1 MTKTKHF
8 SGARGLRAL
17 GIAGL
22 LLALCSFG
30 IGTALA
36 EKSGDTSLD
45 DSAKEVG
52 NNFGEL
58 LKGMG
63 QEVKKVIDSDDKS
76 ADKDKKKETKNADDK
91 SDKSE
96 KKK

>member
-1 MTKTKHF
+1 MIETKCF
-8 SGARGLRAL
+8 NGRRYLGALW
-17 GIAGL
+17 IAGCL
-22 LLALCSFG
+22 GVGCG
-30 IGTALA
+30 IGAARA
-36 EKSGDTSLD
+36 ETDHDTSLD
-45 DSAKEVG
+45 ESASEVG